1 VRKRQAQIKYTF
13 YKEAP
18 HINAIL
24 SMLSKKLL
32 NLILQKIT
40 QLHIFEK
47 SSGRL
52 CTKKLTQLKILW
64 IYICFILGNTGD
76 RNMLWKQTKY
86 LAV

>member
-1 VRKRQAQIKYTF
+1 
-13 YKEAP
+13 
-18 HINAIL
+18 
-24 SMLSKKLL
+24 MLSKKLL
-32 NLILQKIT
+32 NLILQLIT

-47 SSGRL
+47 SLGRL
-52 CTKKLTQLKILW
+52 YTKKLTQLKILW